1 MAKNASVFYKLPIDV
16 MRGKLATK
24 QEDIRYEG
32 QAEGES
38 ILSLGLGKKQAVN
51 FEKYIVLT
59 NRNGKNSFYVKSAT
73 SVGNTVGSMYNRTVM
88 ILTATLVDHL
98 YKRYEAGAVEL
109 RPLDQSLKD
118 WGGGKTMREY
128 MTSFVNWS
136 IRNRQN
142 SIQYW
147 GPKTPQGIAERVD
160 LCDNPFKSFVTPMV
174 EVAGAYF
181 PSTGREK
188 YLLQQNLRF
197 FAAAMD
203 STPKTIKVTQT
214 ITGQIRNLYLNVQ
227 SNTTFDDLSGT
238 TQGLILDASVEGDTT
253 TEIKSINLY
262 DESGMVL
269 ISGKPYKDAAKT
281 QPVLLTDVVLN
292 LTTLYI

>member
-24 QEDIRYEG
+24 QDDIRYEG
-32 QAEGES
+32 QVEGES

-73 SVGNTVGSMYNRTVM
+73 AVGNTVGSMYNRTVM
-88 ILTATLVDHL
+88 ILTATLVDQL
-98 YKRYEAGAVEL
+98 YKLYQAGAIEL
-109 RPLDQSLKD
+109 RVLDQSLKD
-118 WGGGKTMREY
+118 WGEGKTMREY

-142 SIQYW
+142 TIQYW
-147 GPKTPQGIAERVD
+147 GAKNQQGIAERVD
-160 LCDNPFKSFVTPMV
+160 LCDNPFKSFVSNV
-174 EVAGAYF
+174 VSISGVNF
-181 PSTGREK
+181 PNTGRQR

-203 STPKTIKVTQT
+203 STAVKIEVQSVISGIKRP
-214 ITGQIRNLYLNVQ
+214 IYLNVQ
-227 SNTTFDDLSGT
+227 SATTLAELSDTTQARVWNVKADTTKPTELGTISILDEDGT
-238 TQGLILDASVEGDTT
+238 TIL
-253 TEIKSINLY
+253 
-262 DESGMVL
+262 
-269 ISGKPYKDAAKT
+269 SGKPYKDTSKT
-281 QPVLLTDVVLN
+281 QPVLLTEVVYG
-292 LTTLYI
+292 LTTVYI

>member
-24 QEDIRYEG
+24 QDDIRYEG

-73 SVGNTVGSMYNRTVM
+73 SVGNTIGSMYNRVVM

-98 YKRYEAGAVEL
+98 YRQWQAGAIEL
-109 RPLDQSLKD
+109 RVLDQSLQD
-118 WGGGKTMREY
+118 WGEGKTMREY

-136 IRNRQN
+136 IRNRQDT
-142 SIQYW
+142 IQYW
-147 GPKTPQGIAERVD
+147 GPKTPAGIAERVD
-160 LCDNPFKSFVTPMV
+160 LCDNPFKSYATPAQIIAGV
-174 EVAGAYF
+174 EF
-181 PSTGREK
+181 PSYARAK

-203 STPKTIKVTQT
+203 STPLTINIVDTVSGIK
-214 ITGQIRNLYLNVQ
+214 RPAYLNAQ
-227 SNTTFDDLSGT
+227 SATMLADLTGT
-238 TQGLILDASVEGDTT
+238 TQQVVWGVTTDSGNPTEVGNISVLDE
-253 TEIKSINLY
+253 N
-262 DESGMVL
+262 GMVVL
-269 ISGKPYKDAAKT
+269 EGKPYQDSAKT
-281 QPVLLTDVVLN
+281 TPLLLTELVFN

>member
-24 QEDIRYEG
+24 QDDIRYEG

-73 SVGNTVGSMYNRTVM
+73 AVGNTIGSMYNRVVM

-98 YKRYEAGAVEL
+98 YKRYQAGALEL
-109 RPLDQSLKD
+109 RVLDQSLQD
-118 WGGGKTMREY
+118 WGEGKTMKEY

-136 IRNRQN
+136 IRNRLDT
-142 SIQYW
+142 IKYW
-147 GPKTPQGIAERVD
+147 GAKTQQGIAERVD
-160 LCDNPFKSFVTPMV
+160 LCDNPFKSFTSLAKQIGG
-174 EVAGAYF
+174 ELF
-181 PSTGREK
+181 PSSGREK

-203 STPKTIKVTQT
+203 STPVTINVTDIISGLT
-214 ITGQIRNLYLNVQ
+214 RRMYLNVQ
-227 SNTTFDDLSGT
+227 SSTTIAELAGTVQERVWGVETDDKTNAVSFISIMDENGVV
-238 TQGLILDASVEGDTT
+238 ILA
-253 TEIKSINLY
+253 
-262 DESGMVL
+262 
-269 ISGKPYKDAAKT
+269 GKPYKDAAET
-281 QPVLLTDVVLN
+281 QPVLLTDVIFG
-292 LTTLYI
+292 LTNLYI

>member
-73 SVGNTVGSMYNRTVM
+73 AVRNSVGSVYNRMVM
-88 ILTATLVDHL
+88 LLTAVLVDHL
-98 YKRYEAGAVEL
+98 YKQYKAGSIEL
-109 RPLDQSLKD
+109 LALDQSLAV
-118 WGGGKTMREY
+118 WGEGKTMKEY
-128 MTSFVNWS
+128 MTSFVSRS
-136 IRNRQN
+136 IRNRSN
-142 SIQYW
+142 TIQYLEA
-147 GPKTPQGIAERVD
+147 GTPGSVAVWDD
-160 LCDNPFKSFVTPMV
+160 LCDNPFKSFTTPA
-174 EVAGAYF
+174 ENIAGVLF
-181 PSTGREK
+181 PSSGREK

-203 STPKTIKVTQT
+203 STPVEIKVVETVSGRT
-214 ITGQIRNLYLNVQ
+214 RPMYLNVQ
-227 SNTTFDDLSGT
+227 SNTTVSDLVAT
-238 TQGLILDASVEGDTT
+238 VQGAAWGILADMSDPTSEFTIQILDKNGVT
-253 TEIKSINLY
+253 I
-262 DESGMVL
+262 M
-269 ISGKPYKDAAKT
+269 SGKPYKDAAKT
-281 QPVLLTDVVLN
+281 EPVQLSDVVFN
-292 LTTLYI
+292 TTTLYI

>member
-73 SVGNTVGSMYNRTVM
+73 AVRNSVGSIYNRMVM
-88 ILTATLVDHL
+88 LLTAVLVDHL
-98 YKRYEAGAVEL
+98 YKQYKAGSIEL
-109 RPLDQSLKD
+109 LALDQSLAV
-118 WGGGKTMREY
+118 WGEGKTMKEY
-128 MTSFVNWS
+128 MTSFVSRS
-136 IRNRQN
+136 IRNRSN
-142 SIQYW
+142 TIQYLEA
-147 GPKTPQGIAERVD
+147 GTPGSVAVWDD
-160 LCDNPFKSFVTPMV
+160 LCDNPFKSFTSPA
-174 EVAGAYF
+174 EIIAGEAF
-181 PSTGREK
+181 PSSGREK

-203 STPKTIKVTQT
+203 STAVKINVTETISGRT
-214 ITGQIRNLYLNVQ
+214 RSMYLNAQSATTVDELQRSVQ
-227 SNTTFDDLSGT
+227 AAAFDLSVN
-238 TQGLILDASVEGDTT
+238 LSDP
-253 TEIKSINLY
+253 TEITAISIR
-262 DESGMVL
+262 DENGIEI

-281 QPVLLTDVVLN
+281 QPVLLTDVVYN

>member
-16 MRGKLATK
+16 LRGKLATK
-24 QEDIRYEG
+24 QDDIRYEG
-32 QAEGES
+32 QTAGES

-59 NRNGKNSFYVKSAT
+59 NRNGKNSFYVKSNTA
-73 SVGNTVGSMYNRTVM
+73 VGNTIGSMYNRVVM
-88 ILTATLVDHL
+88 ILTAVFVDQL
-98 YKRYEAGAVEL
+98 YRLYQAGAPDL
-109 RPLDQSLKD
+109 LPLDQSLQD
-118 WGGGKTMREY
+118 WGEGKTMKEY

-136 IRNRQN
+136 IRNRKN
-142 SIQYW
+142 TIMYW

-160 LCDNPFKSFVTPMV
+160 LCDNPFKSFATQAQII
-174 EVAGAYF
+174 AGTEF

-203 STPKTIKVTQT
+203 STAVKINVMETISGRT
-214 ITGQIRNLYLNVQ
+214 RSMYMNVQ
-227 SNTTFDDLSGT
+227 SSTTIENLAGT
-238 TQGLILDASVEGDTT
+238 TQAVVWNMIVSPSAQTEVGSFTILDE
-253 TEIKSINLY
+253 N
-262 DESGMVL
+262 GMVL
-269 ISGKPYKDAAKT
+269 VQGKPYKDAAKT
-281 QPVLLTDVVLN
+281 QPLLLTDVVFE

>member
-1 MAKNASVFYKLPIDV
+1 MAKNATVFYKLPIEV

-59 NRNGKNSFYVKSAT
+59 NRKGKNSFYVKSVTAVRN
-73 SVGNTVGSMYNRTVM
+73 SVGSVYNRMVM
-88 ILTATLVDHL
+88 LLTAVLVDHL
-98 YKRYEAGAVEL
+98 YKQYKAGSFEL
-109 RPLDQSLKD
+109 LTLDQSLAA
-118 WGGGKTMREY
+118 WGEGKTMKEY
-128 MTSFVNWS
+128 MTSFVSRS
-136 IRNRQN
+136 IRNRSN
-142 SIQYW
+142 TIQYLEA
-147 GPKTPQGIAERVD
+147 GTPGSVTVWND
-160 LCDNPFKSFVTPMV
+160 LCDNPFKSFMSPT
-174 EVAGAYF
+174 EIIAGEAF
-181 PSTGREK
+181 PSSGRER

-203 STPKTIKVTQT
+203 STAVKINVMDTISGST
-214 ITGQIRNLYLNVQ
+214 RSMYLNAQSATTVDELRNTVQ
-227 SNTTFDDLSGT
+227 AGVWNLGTNLEASEITTLT
-238 TQGLILDASVEGDTT
+238 ILDKNGAA
-253 TEIKSINLY
+253 I
-262 DESGMVL
+262 

-281 QPVLLTDVVLN
+281 EPVLTTDEVFN

>member
-73 SVGNTVGSMYNRTVM
+73 AVRNSVGSIYNRMVM
-88 ILTATLVDHL
+88 LLTAVLVDHL
-98 YKRYEAGAVEL
+98 YKQYKAGSIEL
-109 RPLDQSLKD
+109 LALDQSLAV
-118 WGGGKTMREY
+118 WGEGKTMKEY
-128 MTSFVNWS
+128 MTSFVSRS
-136 IRNRQN
+136 IRNRSN
-142 SIQYW
+142 TIQYLEA
-147 GPKTPQGIAERVD
+147 GTPGSVAVWDD
-160 LCDNPFKSFVTPMV
+160 LCDNPFKSFTSPA
-174 EVAGAYF
+174 EIIAGEAF
-181 PSTGREK
+181 PSSGREK

-203 STPKTIKVTQT
+203 STAVKINVTETISGRT
-214 ITGQIRNLYLNVQ
+214 RSMYLNAQSATTVDELQRSVQ
-227 SNTTFDDLSGT
+227 AAAFDL
-238 TQGLILDASVEGDTT
+238 
-253 TEIKSINLY
+253 SINLSDPTEITAISIR
-262 DESGMVL
+262 DENGIEI

-281 QPVLLTDVVLN
+281 QPVLLTDVVYN

>member
-16 MRGKLATK
+16 LRGKLATK
-24 QEDIRYEG
+24 QDDIRYEG

-73 SVGNTVGSMYNRTVM
+73 AVGNTIGSMYNRVVM
-88 ILTATLVDHL
+88 ILTAVLVDHL
-98 YKRYEAGAVEL
+98 YRQYQAGSLEL
-109 RPLDQSLKD
+109 RVLDQSLQD
-118 WGGGKTMREY
+118 WGGGKTMKEY

-142 SIQYW
+142 TIMYW

-160 LCDNPFKSFVTPMV
+160 LCDNPFKSFTSPA
-174 EVAGAYF
+174 ELIAGIVF
-181 PSTGREK
+181 PSSGRGK

-203 STPKTIKVTQT
+203 STAVKINVTEAISGSTRAIYLNAQSATTIDELRNSVQAGALDLGVDLNTPTDITT
-214 ITGQIRNLYLNVQ
+214 ITIR
-227 SNTTFDDLSGT
+227 
-238 TQGLILDASVEGDTT
+238 
-253 TEIKSINLY
+253 
-262 DESGMVL
+262 DENGNGI

-281 QPVLLTDVVLN
+281 QAVMLTDKVFD

>member
-16 MRGKLATK
+16 LRGKLATK
-24 QEDIRYEG
+24 QDDIRYEG

-73 SVGNTVGSMYNRTVM
+73 SVGNTVGSMYNRVVM
-88 ILTATLVDHL
+88 ILTAVLVDHL
-98 YKRYEAGAVEL
+98 YRLYQAGAQDL
-109 RPLDQSLKD
+109 LPLDQSLKD
-118 WGGGKTMREY
+118 WGEGKTMKEY

-142 SIQYW
+142 TIMYW

-160 LCDNPFKSFVTPMV
+160 LCDNPFKSFVTPA
-174 EVAGAYF
+174 EVIAGEQF
-181 PSTGREK
+181 PSSGREQ

-203 STPKTIKVTQT
+203 STSIRVNVVETISGRT
-214 ITGQIRNLYLNVQ
+214 RPMYLNVQ
-227 SNTTFDDLSGT
+227 SATTLANLIDT
-238 TQGLILDASVEGDTT
+238 TQSKVWNLFADR
-253 TEIKSINLY
+253 TEETQLGNIALF
-262 DESGMVL
+262 DENGMVL
-269 ISGKPYKDAAKT
+269 VSGKPYKDAAKT
-281 QPVLLTDVVLN
+281 QPVLLTDVVFN
-292 LTTLYI
+292 LSTLYI

>member
-24 QEDIRYEG
+24 QDDIRYEG

-59 NRNGKNSFYVKSAT
+59 NRNGKNSFYVKSMT
-73 SVGNTVGSMYNRTVM
+73 SVGNTIGSMYNRTVM
-88 ILTATLVDHL
+88 ILTATLVDL
-98 YKRYEAGAVEL
+98 IYKQYQAGSIEL
-109 RPLDQSLKD
+109 RPLDESLKD

-142 SIQYW
+142 TIQYW
-147 GPKTPQGIAERVD
+147 GPKTPEGIAERVD
-160 LCDNPFKSFVTPMV
+160 LCDNPFKSFTSQ
-174 EVAGAYF
+174 EAIIAGEPF
-181 PSTGREK
+181 PSSVRQK

-203 STPKTIKVTQT
+203 STAVKINVMETISGRT
-214 ITGQIRNLYLNVQ
+214 RSMYLNAQSATTVGELEGTVQ
-227 SNTTFDDLSGT
+227 ASVWGIRVNTSGT
-238 TQGLILDASVEGDTT
+238 ADIARLTIR
-253 TEIKSINLY
+253 
-262 DESGMVL
+262 DENGNVV
-269 ISGKPYKDAAKT
+269 ISGKPYKDEAKT
-281 QPVLLTDVVLN
+281 QPVLRTDVVFDLSA
-292 LTTLYI
+292 LYI

>member
-16 MRGKLATK
+16 LRGKLATK
-24 QEDIRYEG
+24 QDDIRYEG

-38 ILSLGLGKKQAVN
+38 ILSLGIGKKQAVN

-73 SVGNTVGSMYNRTVM
+73 SVGNTIGSMYNRTVM
-88 ILTATLVDHL
+88 ILTATLVDHM
-98 YKRYEAGAVEL
+98 YKQYKEGAVEMVAIE
-109 RPLDQSLKD
+109 QSLKD
-118 WGGGKTMREY
+118 WGNGKTMKEY

-136 IRNRQN
+136 IRNRKDT
-142 SIQYW
+142 IQYW
-147 GPKTPQGIAERVD
+147 GPKNPEGIAERVD
-160 LCDNPFKSFVTPMV
+160 LCDNPFKSFVTQAPV
-174 EVAGAYF
+174 IGAIEF

-203 STPKTIKVTQT
+203 STAKTINVTET
-214 ITGQIRNLYLNVQ
+214 ISGRTRQLFLNVQ
-227 SNTTFDDLSGT
+227 SATTLAELANT
-238 TQGLILDASVEGDTT
+238 TQGVVWGARQDTT
-253 TEIKSINLY
+253 TQTELGTISIL
-262 DESGMVL
+262 DENGMVVVK
-269 ISGKPYKDAAKT
+269 GKPYKDAAKK
-281 QPVLLTDVVLN
+281 QPVLLADIVFN

>member
-16 MRGKLATK
+16 MRGKLATTQK
-24 QEDIRYEG
+24 DIRYKG

-59 NRNGKNSFYVKSAT
+59 NRNGKNSFYVKSMT
-73 SVGNTVGSMYNRTVM
+73 SVGNTIGSMYNRTVM

-98 YKRYEAGAVEL
+98 YKQYKAGSVEL
-109 RPLDQSLKD
+109 LPLDKSLQD
-118 WGGGKTMREY
+118 WGEGKTMKEY

-147 GPKTPQGIAERVD
+147 GAKTPQGIAERVD
-160 LCDNPFKSFVTPMV
+160 MCDNPFKSFISPAQVI
-174 EVAGAYF
+174 AGAAF
-181 PSTGREK
+181 PSSGREQ

-203 STPKTIKVTQT
+203 STAVTIKVTDT
-214 ITGQIRNLYLNVQ
+214 ISGRTLPMYLNVQ
-227 SNTTFDDLSGT
+227 SSTTIGNLAGT
-238 TQGLILDASVEGDTT
+238 TQAKIWNVTADTTKQTEVGSFDILDENG
-253 TEIKSINLY
+253 I
-262 DESGMVL
+262 VL
-269 ISGKPYKDAAKT
+269 LTGKPYKDSTKT
-281 QPVLLTDVVLN
+281 QPVLLTDVAYN
-292 LTTLYI
+292 LTTMYI

>member
-24 QEDIRYEG
+24 QDDIRYEG

-73 SVGNTVGSMYNRTVM
+73 AVGNTIGSMYNRVVM

-98 YKRYEAGAVEL
+98 YKRYQAGALEL
-109 RPLDQSLKD
+109 QVLEQSLQD
-118 WGGGKTMREY
+118 WGEGKTMKEY

-142 SIQYW
+142 TIQYW
-147 GPKTPQGIAERVD
+147 GAKTPQGIAERVD
-160 LCDNPFKSFVTPMV
+160 LCDNPFKSFTSST
-174 EVAGAYF
+174 EQIGGALF
-181 PSTGREK
+181 PSSGREK

-203 STPKTIKVTQT
+203 STAVQIKVVET
-214 ITGQIRNLYLNVQ
+214 ITGRNHSMYLNVQ
-227 SNTTFDDLSGT
+227 SATTVAELN
-238 TQGLILDASVEGDTT
+238 DTVQAGVWGMLT
-253 TEIKSINLY
+253 DMSEPAEIDTIQIMDKN
-262 DESGMVL
+262 GVVV

-281 QPVLLTDVVLN
+281 QPLMVTDVVFN

>member
-24 QEDIRYEG
+24 QDDIRYEG

-73 SVGNTVGSMYNRTVM
+73 AVRNSVGSVYNRMVM
-88 ILTATLVDHL
+88 LLTAVLVDHL
-98 YKRYEAGAVEL
+98 YKQYKAGSIEL
-109 RPLDQSLKD
+109 LALDQSLAV
-118 WGGGKTMREY
+118 WGEGKTMKEY
-128 MTSFVNWS
+128 MTSFVSRS
-136 IRNRQN
+136 IRNRSN
-142 SIQYW
+142 TIQYLEA
-147 GPKTPQGIAERVD
+147 GTPGSVAVWDD
-160 LCDNPFKSFVTPMV
+160 LCDNPFKSFTSPAQII
-174 EVAGAYF
+174 AGYPF
-181 PSTGREK
+181 PSSGREK

-203 STPKTIKVTQT
+203 STSVKINVTETISGRT
-214 ITGQIRNLYLNVQ
+214 RSMYLNAQSATTVDELRNTVQ
-227 SNTTFDDLSGT
+227 AGAWDLGANLDDP
-238 TQGLILDASVEGDTT
+238 
-253 TEIKSINLY
+253 TEITTLTIRDKNGI
-262 DESGMVL
+262 GV

-281 QPVLLTDVVLN
+281 QPVLLTDVVFN
-292 LTTLYI
+292 LSTLYV

>member
-32 QAEGES
+32 QTEGES

-59 NRNGKNSFYVKSAT
+59 NRNGKNSFYVKSMT
-73 SVGNTVGSMYNRTVM
+73 SVGNTIGSMYNRTVM
-88 ILTATLVDHL
+88 ILTATLVDQL
-98 YKRYEAGAVEL
+98 YKLYQAGAIEL
-109 RPLDQSLKD
+109 RVLDQSLQD
-118 WGGGKTMREY
+118 WGEGKTMREY

-160 LCDNPFKSFVTPMV
+160 LCDNPFKSFLSPDLSI
-174 EVAGAYF
+174 AGTDF
-181 PSTGREK
+181 PSTGRQK

-203 STPKTIKVTQT
+203 STA
-214 ITGQIRNLYLNVQ
+214 IRVDIESVLSGMKRPVYLNVQ
-227 SNTTFDDLSGT
+227 SATSFADLNDT
-238 TQGLILDASVEGDTT
+238 TQARVWNVKADTT
-253 TEIKSINLY
+253 TPTELGSFSIL
-262 DESGMVL
+262 DENGIVIM
-269 ISGKPYKDAAKT
+269 SGKPYKDAAKT
-281 QPVLLTDVVLN
+281 QPVLLTDVVFN

>member
-1 MAKNASVFYKLPIDV
+1 MAKNVSVFYKLPIDV

-24 QEDIRYEG
+24 QDDIRYEG

-73 SVGNTVGSMYNRTVM
+73 AVRNTTGSMYNRIVM

-98 YKRYEAGAVEL
+98 YKQYKAGSVEL
-109 RPLDQSLKD
+109 LPLDQSLKD
-118 WGGGKTMREY
+118 WGEGKTMKEY

-142 SIQYW
+142 TIMYW
-147 GPKTPQGIAERVD
+147 GEKTPDGIAERVD
-160 LCDNPFKSFVTPMV
+160 LCDNPFKSFTSPSQII
-174 EVAGAYF
+174 AGEAF
-181 PSTGREK
+181 PSSGREK

-203 STPKTIKVTQT
+203 STAVKINVTETISGRT
-214 ITGQIRNLYLNVQ
+214 RSMYLNAQ
-227 SNTTFDDLSGT
+227 SATKVNELRNTIQAGAWDLGVNLS
-238 TQGLILDASVEGDTT
+238 DP
-253 TEIKSINLY
+253 TEITTLTIRDKN
-262 DESGMVL
+262 GNGV

-281 QPVLLTDVVLN
+281 QPVLLTDEVFN
-292 LTTLYI
+292 LSTLYV

>member
-16 MRGKLATK
+16 LRGKLATK

-32 QAEGES
+32 QGEGES

-59 NRNGKNSFYVKSAT
+59 NRNGKNSFYVKSTT
-73 SVGNTVGSMYNRTVM
+73 SVGNTIGSMYNRVVM
-88 ILTATLVDHL
+88 ILTAVLVDHL
-98 YKRYEAGAVEL
+98 YRQYQAGATDL
-109 RPLDQSLKD
+109 LPLDQSLKD
-118 WGGGKTMREY
+118 WGEGKTMKEY

-142 SIQYW
+142 TIMYW
-147 GPKTPQGIAERVD
+147 GAKTPQGIAERVD
-160 LCDNPFKSFVTPMV
+160 LCDNPFKSFISPK
-174 EVAGAYF
+174 ESIAGVVF
-181 PSTGREK
+181 PSSGREK

-203 STPKTIKVTQT
+203 STDRKIYVTET
-214 ITGQIRNLYLNVQ
+214 ITGRIRPMYLNVQ
-227 SNTTFDDLSGT
+227 SSTTIGDLANA
-238 TQGLILDASVEGDTT
+238 TQAVVWSVTADKSES
-253 TEIKSINLY
+253 TEVGSISVY
-262 DESGMVL
+262 DENGMVL
-269 ISGKPYKDAAKT
+269 VSGKPYKDAAKT
-281 QPVLLTDVVLN
+281 QPVLMTDVVFN